1 MSAREEEW
9 GTFNGE
15 IYQRGEV
22 FVRASCEIEFMLK
35 LGYDLEILDGIVFPR
50 TEAVM
55 KKFFLDIYKVKAENK
70 TLGKHLTTAATGVF
84 GFDRTNRKQVKVVT
98 DEYQDCMQYS
108 VANEAAV
115 VKMTEGCCVL
125 YRESDCEFRDCNVA
139 IFLSI

>member
-1 MSAREEEW
+1 MQNVYKYDMVSAYVWAGTQPLPVGMPMRVITDKLMGCGFYRFRVLYTPKKYPMPYMSAREEEW

-55 KKFFLDIYKVKAENK
+55 KKFFLDIYKVP
-70 TLGKHLTTAATGVF
+70 
-84 GFDRTNRKQVKVVT
+84 DRYRIG
-98 DEYQDCMQYS
+98 S
-108 VANEAAV
+108 
-115 VKMTEGCCVL
+115 CC
-125 YRESDCEFRDCNVA
+125 
-139 IFLSI
+139 